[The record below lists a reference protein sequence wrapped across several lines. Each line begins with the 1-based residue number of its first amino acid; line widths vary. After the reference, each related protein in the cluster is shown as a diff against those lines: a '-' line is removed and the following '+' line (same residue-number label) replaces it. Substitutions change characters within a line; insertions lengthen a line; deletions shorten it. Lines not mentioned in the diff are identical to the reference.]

1 MYNNMSEDL
10 ATDACKEFVE
20 SDIFQQDG
28 GSVSA
33 HSILTA
39 LDLCLKNNFFCF
51 NDKVYKQISGVGTG
65 VKLAP
70 TYACL
75 GLGKFEKLV
84 FSSNQTLLQKIVLWK
99 RFIDDVFMLFRGTQ
113 TAKWSQ

>member
-1 MYNNMSEDL
+1 MSEDL

-20 SDIFQQDG
+20 SEIFQQDG

-39 LDLCLKNNFFCF
+39 LDLCLKNSFFCF

-84 FSSNQTLLQKIVLWK
+84 SLRIKLCCKRLFYGSVLSTMFLCCSEVQKLSVGLW
-99 RFIDDVFMLFRGTQ
+99 
-113 TAKWSQ
+113 